1 MTNTLQSMVKLVI
14 FDLDGVLIDTREL
27 HFEVLNQALNE
38 VSAEYVISHKEHM
51 SKYDGLSTKKK
62 LMLLSKDK
70 GLPLEFYD
78 KIWSRKQELTELRLN
93 ESIEYDSKINEIIDQ
108 LTMDEINVY
117 VASNS
122 IKKTVEAS
130 IERLGIKH
138 KIKGYLSN
146 EDVNYPKPHPEIYMT
161 CMIKE
166 GVFPN
171 ETLIVEDSYIGR
183 TAAISS
189 GARICAVKN
198 PSEVN
203 LEKIYKEIN
212 RPIKDITWHDDKMNV
227 IIPMAGAG
235 SRFTSV
241 GYTFPKPLIEVDGKP
256 MIQLVIENLN
266 LDANYIFLVR
276 KEHYDKY
283 NLQSFLNAITPNCKI
298 VIVETITEGAC
309 CTTLLAEG
317 IINNDSPLLIANSD
331 QFMEWKS
338 GAFYHSLNTD
348 GLDGSIITFQ
358 NKHPKWSYVKCD
370 DFGNVLEVKEKE
382 VISEKATVG
391 IYYWSKGSD
400 YVKYAN
406 QMIAK
411 DIRVNNEFYVAPVY
425 NEAIA
430 DGKIIKTHA
439 IDKMWGLGTPEDL
452 NYFLNNY
459 KKNK

>member
-1 MTNTLQSMVKLVI
+1 
-14 FDLDGVLIDTREL
+14 
-27 HFEVLNQALNE
+27 
-38 VSAEYVISHKEHM
+38 
-51 SKYDGLSTKKK
+51 
-62 LMLLSKDK
+62 
-70 GLPLEFYD
+70 
-78 KIWSRKQELTELRLN
+78 
-93 ESIEYDSKINEIIDQ
+93 
-108 LTMDEINVY
+108 MDEINVY

-331 QFMEWKS
+331 QFIEWKS